1 MNKNKSNLCRD
12 YCSRHLFFQRCKSF
26 DEVIQKLQELS
37 EKHSTDDF
45 DEVVVSVFFG
55 VFLYFPNKMPT
66 LYFSQRSLKKDS
78 NSEQQQFVILYS
90 MRVTDIW
97 ADLL

>member
-1 MNKNKSNLCRD
+1 MNKNKNNLCRD

-45 DEVVVSVFFG
+45 DEVVVSVSLGCFCTSPTRCQPCIFRKG
-55 VFLYFPNKMPT
+55 RSKKTRTPNNNN
-66 LYFSQRSLKKDS
+66 L
-78 NSEQQQFVILYS
+78 
-90 MRVTDIW
+90 
-97 ADLL
+97 